1 MAYDAAARSV
11 VLFGGDN
18 GRSALAGRHRTGTAD
33 LDEAGPLRPARPPGE
48 FASMAYDSVAGNVV
62 LFGGQNGGPGS
73 FNDTWTWG
81 SG

>member
-1 MAYDAAARSV
+1 MAYDAATGNV

-18 GRSALAGRHRTGTAD
+18 F
-33 LDEAGPLRPARPPGE
+33 EPLT
-48 FASMAYDSVAGNVV
+48 
-62 LFGGQNGGPGS
+62 